1 MAAHEELGAVA
12 PGEGP
17 LDEFLAAL
25 QQGGT
30 VDSEGVFTLDREKAR
45 EKMQR
50 FQLAQPARYVLEL
63 VQAAVLRGATYISFE
78 ISATDVHMRCPAS
91 PFTVKDYED
100 LYESLFARGHGGQ
113 RQALR
118 HLALGLCTAVA
129 MNPKQLK
136 VSGGGTQGAS
146 LLMRPGS
153 RDKFGKGGESEYGL
167 HVHLQ
172 RSPWMLTRR
181 MLGSVPMEQIERDL
195 LMDCCGLSMVPIEL
209 NGMPISSGY
218 QLPGALY
225 WQHFQRGNT
234 RCVVAVAKGEA
245 PHRSATSLHLMRNC
259 ISFEKDTPPGL
270 LPGFLALVESP
281 SFHLDISH
289 QRIVRNEAFAQALM
303 LVLEAQLQ
311 LLVASCGQF
320 MRRAY
325 PHPAALLR
333 GLLYGLLDQLGS
345 PDPIARWAGMTG
357 TFPLPAPPQF
367 PMQLPEAAAIVDCA
381 VFPTV
386 DKRMVSLR
394 QILVDRSWHGSVAIS
409 PSVYTD
415 LHRVR
420 PLVLLAERPWEMD
433 ICTRVFLSGRAGQA
447 AVTLNNPARTANI
460 ERWRKRRQ
468 EPKLLSPPNLLR
480 VNLPPGMFA
489 GEVAVEL
496 PAGHEVRAD
505 KTAPSLTLTLLHQD
519 GVLAVHRLPC
529 PVRGLHAIIAGQ
541 FSPNDL
547 WDGALPD
554 NRLASALQLLLQTL
568 PILAAAIVLE
578 WQSLPSSTDSADALR
593 QIIRGLFVMAGSDLV
608 QQDLHAQLG
617 LRPDLVAAVDLR
629 RELDEILRTEQ
640 IAHMPLFDSL
650 VGPPL
655 SLRQLQEE
663 FERRGAIAV
672 LAPRS
677 SKDLVYATVRRRA
690 ARLFDAPPLPDEL
703 VARTVPRWARS
714 ARGLPQHV
722 VCFEGPIEQLS
733 QTLQSHW
740 GSSALEDAHAAL
752 EALWEQRSLLRESAA
767 PMRGDVPL
775 ASLCWVTVP
784 IPDLS
789 GELGLLRDENQH
801 GPDMLC
807 KVWLE
812 RPDGVLDLTLCG
824 LPAGGL
830 LVARIPRRAL
840 ERPGSNAVGDLD
852 LVRLRR
858 ALQRALLDL
867 CEVLASDSKDSNI
880 PPALLRRFYLP
891 LMTALFPMATFRKN
905 YERLLWQAA
914 RDDQVTVDPD
924 HEHRTILSL
933 AWQHSVEAVHGALQN
948 LIEQSPDQ
956 PVSARMLANRLW
968 QGSSGATA
976 SVKHSRDGRAGT
988 APFSEVP
995 GALDFLD
1002 LFFPSK
1008 DPFEQRT
1015 LAPAPALLRAPL
1027 CQGIDGNWLTLG
1039 DIVREVQRHG
1049 DVQYMAPGTSIVPD
1063 YASDRRLLH
1072 EQQDRETASA
1082 LYSLLG
1088 DFRLRPFD
1096 PKAAVA
1102 RTTALTDLAD
1112 ALRDVAPP
1120 AARNDAQATPAPR
1133 QPTNLPR
1140 AQEEK
1145 PRSVGPAKAAAQET
1159 TSSTAADPSDA
1170 IPARAAAAKSVS
1182 TGPAES
1188 VTAPQPAEEADV
1200 DVDASLDPRAASTSD
1215 TIAALNR
1222 DASLWLRVTHA
1233 AASLLDSLR
1242 PGQAARAVAEAQVLD
1257 TLFAELRLIA
1267 GGNSPL
1273 LSQINLSRIRIAS
1286 IASRQAVLCT
1296 ANQTLINRRHPAVK
1310 RALRMGPGDPVGIWF
1325 LCGAVYTALNVF
1337 FEEVTDA
1344 DEAAF
1349 LALLCRRADSVLRQM
1364 APLSTP
1370 AKPAEPE

>member
-1 MAAHEELGAVA
+1 MAAHEELRDVA

-30 VDSEGVFTLDREKAR
+30 VDSQGVFTLDREKAR

-91 PFTVKDYED
+91 PFSVKDYED

-129 MNPKQLK
+129 MDPKQIK
-136 VSGGGTQGAS
+136 VSGGGSQGAS

-153 RDKFGKGGESEYGL
+153 RDKFGKGGEGEYGL

-172 RSPWMLTRR
+172 RRPWMLTRR
-181 MLGSVPMEQIERDL
+181 MLGSVPMELIERDL

-234 RCVVAVAKGEA
+234 RCVVAVAKGDA
-245 PHRSATSLHLMRNC
+245 PYHTATSLHLMRNC

-303 LVLEAQLQ
+303 LVLEVQLQ
-311 LLVASCGQF
+311 LLAASCDQLT
-320 MRRAY
+320 RRAY
-325 PHPAALLR
+325 PHPPALLR

-345 PDPIARWAGMTG
+345 PDPLARWASITG
-357 TFPLPAPPQF
+357 TYPLPAPPQF
-367 PMQLPEAAAIVDCA
+367 PQHLPGAAAIVDCA

-415 LHRVR
+415 QHRTR
-420 PLVLLAERPWEMD
+420 PLVLLAAQPWEMD
-433 ICTRVFLSGRAGQA
+433 ICTRVFLSGRAGQS
-447 AVTLNNPARTANI
+447 AVTLNHPQRTANI

-496 PAGHEVRAD
+496 PASHEVRAD
-505 KTAPSLTLTLLHQD
+505 SSTPSLTLTLLHQD

-529 PVRGLHAIIAGQ
+529 PVRGLHAIIGGQ
-541 FSPNDL
+541 FSPDDL
-547 WDGALPD
+547 WDRVLPD
-554 NRLASALQLLLQTL
+554 SRLSAAMTQLLQTL

-578 WQSLPSSTDSADALR
+578 WQSLPSSTESADALR
-593 QIIRGLFVMAGSDLV
+593 QIIRGLFVMAGSELV
-608 QQDLHAQLG
+608 QQSLHAQLG
-617 LRPDLVAAVDLR
+617 LRPDLVAAVELR

-640 IAHMPLFDSL
+640 IANMPLFDSL

-655 SLRQLQEE
+655 SLRDLQQE

-672 LAPRS
+672 VACRS
-677 SKDLVYATVRRRA
+677 PSDPEQTHLRSRWAL
-690 ARLFDAPPLPDEL
+690 LFGDDPLPDEL
-703 VARTVPRWARS
+703 VARAVPRWS
-714 ARGLPQHV
+714 SSGRGVPQRIV
-722 VCFEGPIEQLS
+722 WFEGPLDQLA
-733 QTLQSHW
+733 QTLQGHW
-740 GSSALEDAHAAL
+740 GASALEDARPAL
-752 EALWEQRSLLRESAA
+752 EALWQQHSRLREEAA
-767 PMRGDVPL
+767 PVRSDVPL
-775 ASLCWVTVP
+775 AALCWATVP
-784 IPDLS
+784 IPDLQ
-789 GELGLLRDENQH
+789 GELGLLRDEHQH
-801 GPDMLC
+801 SPDMLC
-807 KVWLE
+807 KVWLQRDE
-812 RPDGVLDLTLCG
+812 GPLDLTLCA

-830 LVARIPRRAL
+830 LVARVARRAV
-840 ERPGSNAVGDLD
+840 ERPGNDARGDLD
-852 LVRLRR
+852 LARLRR
-858 ALQRALLDL
+858 SLHGALLQL
-867 CEVLASDSKDSNI
+867 CEALSAANDA
-880 PPALLRRFYLP
+880 PLGLLRRFYLP
-891 LMTALFPMATFRKN
+891 LITALFPLPAFRKN
-905 YERLLWQAA
+905 YERLLWQAT
-914 RDDQVTVDPD
+914 RDGRAAVNPD
-924 HEHRTILSL
+924 REHRKILSL
-933 AWQHSVEAVHGALQN
+933 TWQHSVFAVHGVLQHAL
-948 LIEQSPDQ
+948 ERSVDQ
-956 PVSARMLANRLW
+956 PVTARMISHHLW
-968 QGSSGATA
+968 HGSSSSAEAT
-976 SVKHSRDGRAGT
+976 KHGEDGPPSSI
-988 APFSEVP
+988 PFAEPP
-995 GALDFLD
+995 GALDFLA
-1002 LFFPSK
+1002 LFFPSR

-1015 LAPAPALLRAPL
+1015 LAPAPALQRAPL

-1039 DIVREVQRHG
+1039 TILREVQVHG
-1049 DVQYMAPGTSIVPD
+1049 DVLYVAPGTSLLPD
-1063 YASDRRLLH
+1063 LASDRPLVH
-1072 EQQDRETASA
+1072 EQQDRESASA
-1082 LYSLLG
+1082 LYCLLG
-1088 DFRLRPFD
+1088 DFRLRPYD
-1096 PKAAVA
+1096 AKEAAA
-1102 RTTALTDLAD
+1102 KRAAPTDLAA
-1112 ALRDVAPP
+1112 ALHDVSPPQALQTREDVPSAAGPRDAPP
-1120 AARNDAQATPAPR
+1120 LATHADEHPPVDAEKDAEQASPTDWNDRLNSQARAVSHEPAEAATGTPAD
-1133 QPTNLPR
+1133 LD
-1140 AQEEK
+1140 
-1145 PRSVGPAKAAAQET
+1145 
-1159 TSSTAADPSDA
+1159 ADLD
-1170 IPARAAAAKSVS
+1170 
-1182 TGPAES
+1182 TGPF
-1188 VTAPQPAEEADV
+1188 
-1200 DVDASLDPRAASTSD
+1200 DPAASTSD

-1222 DASLWLRVTHA
+1222 DASLWLRITHA

-1242 PGQAARAVAEAQVLD
+1242 PGQATRAVQEAQVLD
-1257 TLFAELRLIA
+1257 TLFTELRLIA

-1273 LSQINLSRIRIAS
+1273 LSQINLSRIRFAAV
-1286 IASRQAVLCT
+1286 ASRQAVLCT
-1296 ANQTLINRRHPAVK
+1296 AHQTLINRRHPAVK
-1310 RALRMGPGDPVGIWF
+1310 RALRLGPGDPVAIWF
-1325 LCGAVYTALNVF
+1325 LCAAVYTALNVF

-1344 DEAAF
+1344 DEAEF

-1370 AKPAEPE
+1370 TTAAEPE